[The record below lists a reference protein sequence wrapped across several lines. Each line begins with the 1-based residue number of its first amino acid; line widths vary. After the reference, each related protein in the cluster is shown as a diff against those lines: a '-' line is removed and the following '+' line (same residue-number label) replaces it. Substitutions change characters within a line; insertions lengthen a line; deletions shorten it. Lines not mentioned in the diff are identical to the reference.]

1 MGAFATVTNLL
12 WDSGGKKR
20 RPEISLRSRA
30 TRSRIWPIFLDTC
43 KALLTY
49 ILRHVL
55 LKIFFCC
62 FYKGLAENP
71 LNVTDNQIKC
81 DLLRTMPN
89 NERFRSPESDG
100 VGFNVKAV
108 SHTIALICEKI
119 SALET
124 ISKAVVALLVVTMET
139 SLLVEL

>member
-30 TRSRIWPIFLDTC
+30 TRSRIWPIFIDTC

-49 ILRHVL
+49 IRRHVL

-62 FYKGLAENP
+62 FYKSLAENP

-108 SHTIALICEKI
+108 SNTIALISEKI

>member
-1 MGAFATVTNLL
+1 M
-12 WDSGGKKR
+12 
-20 RPEISLRSRA
+20 
-30 TRSRIWPIFLDTC
+30 
-43 KALLTY
+43 
-49 ILRHVL
+49 
-55 LKIFFCC
+55 
-62 FYKGLAENP
+62 
-71 LNVTDNQIKC
+71 TDNQIKC